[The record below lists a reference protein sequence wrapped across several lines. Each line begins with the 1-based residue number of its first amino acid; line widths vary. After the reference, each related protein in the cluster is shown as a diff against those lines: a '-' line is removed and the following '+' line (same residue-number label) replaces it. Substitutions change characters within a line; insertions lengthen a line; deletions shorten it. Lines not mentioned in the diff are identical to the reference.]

1 MAGSVVSSLTSTTR
15 RYGFFASC
23 LRSKIL
29 TSSAV
34 TSALTA
40 AVIITRTRNLPAL
53 RFFDSCTGL
62 ASFCSSAILNLHASS
77 RRPMSNAGVTMHAGD
92 TGHVGGAALHNV
104 VHEVAVTFETI

>member
-1 MAGSVVSSLTSTTR
+1 M
-15 RYGFFASC
+15 F
-23 LRSKIL
+23 

-53 RFFDSCTGL
+53 RFLDSCAGSV
-62 ASFCSSAILNLHASS
+62 SFCSSAILNLHASS

-92 TGHVGGAALHNV
+92 AGHVGGAALHDV
-104 VHEVAVTFETI
+104 VHEIAVTFETIVLQDARVFGFDHDRLVKILKGE